1 MRLRRVSY
9 YLLPVTI
16 LRQFAYGQS
25 FEPRHMADSKCRAFH
40 LRDAAQGRTIARLVV
55 SRAVKDARNDP
66 RIGMIG
72 VSDRLCC
79 CLVYAADQM

>member
-25 FEPRHMADSKCRAFH
+25 FKPLHMADSKCRAFH
-40 LRDAAQGRTIARLVV
+40 LRDAAQGAQSPV

-66 RIGMIG
+66 RIGMIR
-72 VSDRLCC
+72 VSNRSCC
-79 CLVYAADQM
+79 CLVHAADQM